1 MLHVIAGRQFC
12 VEEAKQSHSWLAA
25 VCVAC
30 FTVVLKWLMLNKRLH
45 TFMQRT
51 LPQPGTGAALH
62 AVLDKV
68 SQQLYPYAGL

>member
-1 MLHVIAGRQFC
+1 MVAGHWFC
-12 VEEAKQSHSWLAA
+12 IEEAKQSRSWLAA
-25 VCVAC
+25 ICAAC

-45 TFMQRT
+45 AFMQRI